1 MKIHELKIWPQ
12 FFNETING
20 HKRFEIRRNDRD
32 FKSGDDIQ
40 LKEWCPVENKYT
52 GRNKQFRI
60 KCVLKDFQG
69 IKKGYCILGI

>member
-1 MKIHELKIWPQ
+1 MIIHQLKIWPQ

-32 FKSGDDIQ
+32 FKGGDFIQ
-40 LKEWCPVENKYT
+40 LKEWCPIENKYT

-60 KCVLKDFQG
+60 KCVLKDFKG